1 MEQKNIQKKSDRRK
15 KLIVGS
21 AVTAG
26 ILAGAYF
33 GMAIYFCFHF
43 LPGTKING
51 MDCSMKTAEGFQ
63 RELEK
68 SVEDYTL
75 TVTAPGALVQPGVCG
90 ENEGNTGTAEG
101 GQCGEKAGYSRAI
114 SGREIDLELTSEDQA
129 QSILEKQG
137 VLAWPS
143 AFFRETEKEAV
154 FSVAYNELKLEQRI
168 RELDLIP
175 SGSTEAV
182 SAHPVF
188 DGETFVI
195 QPEVYGVQSDKA
207 EKKIRQ
213 CIADLTPELDL
224 MEEQCLQIPD
234 FSSDSP
240 EVEKA
245 CEAMNQYCKAR
256 IVYTMGQ
263 EVTVDAELISGWLT
277 CDGDMNVSLNEEA
290 VGEWVNSLAEQSDT
304 LGTARSIT
312 SPSGKNAE
320 VSGGTYGWVI
330 DTAAETA
337 ALTENIKKA
346 ESVSREPVYRQR
358 AASRSAQ
365 DWGVTYVEVDLTAQH
380 MWYVKD
386 GSVQLESDVVTGEPV
401 TGMETPQGVYSIL
414 YTQRDAVLIGE
425 TDPKTGEPIYRT
437 KVRYWMPFTQQ
448 GHGFHDA
455 DWQSA
460 FGGNVYTYSG
470 SHGCVNMPVDKAG
483 ELYSMLETGT
493 PVVIHY

>member
-1 MEQKNIQKKSDRRK
+1 
-15 KLIVGS
+15 
-21 AVTAG
+21 
-26 ILAGAYF
+26 
-33 GMAIYFCFHF
+33 MA
-43 LPGTKING
+43 
-51 MDCSMKTAEGFQ
+51 A
-63 RELEK
+63 
-68 SVEDYTL
+68 
-75 TVTAPGALVQPGVCG
+75 
-90 ENEGNTGTAEG
+90 
-101 GQCGEKAGYSRAI
+101 
-114 SGREIDLELTSEDQA
+114 
-129 QSILEKQG
+129 
-137 VLAWPS
+137 

-154 FSVAYNELKLEQRI
+154 FSVAYNERKLEQRI

-188 DGETFVI
+188 DGKAFVI
-195 QPEVYGVQSDKA
+195 QPEVYGVLSDKT

-245 CEAMNQYCKAR
+245 CETMNQYCKAR

-277 CDGDMNVSLNEEA
+277 CDGDMNVSLNGEA
-290 VGEWVNSLAEQSDT
+290 VGDWVNSFAEQSDT
-304 LGTARSIT
+304 LGKARSIT
-312 SPSGKNAE
+312 SPSGKTAE

-346 ESVSREPVYRQR
+346 ESVSREPAYRQR

-365 DWGVTYVEVDLTAQH
+365 DWGVTYVEVDLTAQY

-386 GSVQLESDVVTGEPV
+386 GSVQFESDVVTGARFPRCRLAE
-401 TGMETPQGVYSIL
+401 
-414 YTQRDAVLIGE
+414 R
-425 TDPKTGEPIYRT
+425 
-437 KVRYWMPFTQQ
+437 VRRERLHLFRIARMRQ
-448 GHGFHDA
+448 HA
-455 DWQSA
+455 RR
-460 FGGNVYTYSG
+460 
-470 SHGCVNMPVDKAG
+470 
-483 ELYSMLETGT
+483 
-493 PVVIHY
+493 

>member
-1 MEQKNIQKKSDRRK
+1 M
-15 KLIVGS
+15 IVGS
-21 AVTAG
+21 AVAAG

-43 LPGTKING
+43 LPGTRING

-63 RELEK
+63 HELEK

-75 TVTAPGALVQPGVCG
+75 TVTAPGALEQPEVCG
-90 ENEGNTGTAEG
+90 GNEGRTESAES
-101 GQCGEKAGYSRAI
+101 GQGGEKAGYSRVI
-114 SGREIDLELTSEDQA
+114 SGREIDLELASEDQA
-129 QSILEKQG
+129 QSILEKQD

-154 FSVAYNELKLEQRI
+154 FSVVYNELKLEQRI
-168 RELDLIP
+168 M
-175 SGSTEAV
+175 
-182 SAHPVF
+182 
-188 DGETFVI
+188 
-195 QPEVYGVQSDKA
+195 
-207 EKKIRQ
+207 
-213 CIADLTPELDL
+213 ELDL

-290 VGEWVNSLAEQSDT
+290 VGEWVNSFAEQSDT
-304 LGTARSIT
+304 LGKARSIT
-312 SPSGKNAE
+312 SPSGKTAE

-346 ESVSREPVYRQR
+346 ESVSREPAYRQR

-365 DWGVTYVEVDLTAQH
+365 DWGVTYVEVDLTAQY

-386 GSVQLESDVVTGEPV
+386 GSVQFESDVVTGEPV
-401 TGMETPQGVYSIL
+401 NGMETPQGVYSIL

>member
-1 MEQKNIQKKSDRRK
+1 
-15 KLIVGS
+15 
-21 AVTAG
+21 
-26 ILAGAYF
+26 
-33 GMAIYFCFHF
+33 
-43 LPGTKING
+43 
-51 MDCSMKTAEGFQ
+51 
-63 RELEK
+63 
-68 SVEDYTL
+68 
-75 TVTAPGALVQPGVCG
+75 
-90 ENEGNTGTAEG
+90 
-101 GQCGEKAGYSRAI
+101 
-114 SGREIDLELTSEDQA
+114 
-129 QSILEKQG
+129 
-137 VLAWPS
+137 
-143 AFFRETEKEAV
+143 
-154 FSVAYNELKLEQRI
+154 
-168 RELDLIP
+168 
-175 SGSTEAV
+175 
-182 SAHPVF
+182 
-188 DGETFVI
+188 
-195 QPEVYGVQSDKA
+195 
-207 EKKIRQ
+207 
-213 CIADLTPELDL
+213 

-240 EVEKA
+240 EVEEA
-245 CEAMNQYCKAR
+245 CETMNQYCKAR

-290 VGEWVNSLAEQSDT
+290 VGDWVNSFAEQSDT
-304 LGTARSIT
+304 LGKARSIT
-312 SPSGKNAE
+312 SPSGKTAE

-346 ESVSREPVYRQR
+346 ESVSREPAYRQR

-365 DWGVTYVEVDLTAQH
+365 DWGVTYVEVDLTAQY

-386 GSVQLESDVVTGEPV
+386 GSVQFESDVVTGEPV
-401 TGMETPQGVYSIL
+401 NGMETPQGVYSIL